1 MAPKCGVLGGG
12 AFGTALAFHLG
23 RAGHET
29 RLWAREKALVDRI
42 NRTREN
48 SAYLPGV
55 RAPDNVVA
63 TNNIEVALA
72 AEFILLVVPTPY
84 LEATLAPA
92 VSHIRPGAILVSC
105 AKGILNGTLETAEQ
119 LLHRVLPEEHHPRLA
134 FLSGPSF
141 AKEVAAGKPTMVTVA
156 SRDEKVAR
164 QVQGVISTTFFR
176 CYRTTDVMGVELGG
190 ALKNVLAIACGI
202 SDGLDLGSNARAA
215 IITRGLCEVTSIATA
230 MGADPIT
237 MLGLGGIGDLVL
249 TCTGDLSR
257 NRTVGLRIGK
267 GEKLDDITHSMG
279 GAVAEGVLTSRS
291 AYELARR
298 MGTHCPTIEA
308 IYRVIHEGADP
319 VCMVAENIGCEM
331 EHEVPHVL
339 QRAASRAGGSGA
351 AICSSC
357 GGAGSGDA
365 PSAAGGGERGA
376 AALAHAGAAAR

>member
-12 AFGTALAFHLG
+12 AFGTAMSFHMA

-29 RLWAREKALVDRI
+29 LLWAREKALVERI
-42 NRTREN
+42 NTTREN
-48 SAYLPGV
+48 SAYLQGFK
-55 RAPDNVVA
+55 APDKLTA
-63 TNNIEVALA
+63 TNSLEEVLS
-72 AEFILLVVPTPY
+72 AEFIFLVVPTPY
-84 LEATLAPA
+84 IEATLAPA

-141 AKEVAAGKPTMVTVA
+141 AKEVAAGMPTMVTVA
-156 SRDEKVAR
+156 SRNEDVAQKV
-164 QVQGVISTTFFR
+164 QELLSTTYFR

-202 SDGLDLGSNARAA
+202 SDGLGLGNNARAA
-215 IITRGLCEVTSIATA
+215 LITRGLAEVTSMATA
-230 MGADPIT
+230 MGGHPLT

-291 AYELARR
+291 AFQLAQRIG
-298 MGTHCPTIEA
+298 MDCATIEG
-308 IYRVIHEGADP
+308 IYRVLHEGADP
-319 VCMVAENIGCEM
+319 MKTVRENMGRELK
-331 EHEVPHVL
+331 HEVPHEL
-339 QRAASRAGGSGA
+339 QRSM
-351 AICSSC
+351 
-357 GGAGSGDA
+357 
-365 PSAAGGGERGA
+365 AGGGGNGSGGGGGGHGA
-376 AALAHAGAAAR
+376 AAAAGAAV